1 MYYSAKSVKDELDK
15 HKHIFS
21 IEVNGGTQATF
32 GCPRETGHLY
42 SKCSKEPNICDKRKK
57 QTCYQIL
64 YLNSKDANGN
74 IFLLTC
80 LVFKFAIPSISTKSK
95 YDGYIRENMLKGVLD
110 IINIK
115 NLVVV
120 KI

>member
-1 MYYSAKSVKDELDK
+1 MAVRKLLLDAQEK
-15 HKHIFS
+15 RVICIQNALKNRIFV
-21 IEVNGGTQATF
+21 I
-32 GCPRETGHLY
+32 
-42 SKCSKEPNICDKRKK
+42 KEKK